1 MTGLKVATFRER
13 FTELIHSCPKSRSEI
28 AEEFGVA
35 KQTISAWLT
44 GQNSPR
50 LPVVAALADY
60 FNVNIEWL
68 IGFDVPRVV
77 PESDP
82 VPEEPAEDPVVF
94 PATPEARAIAAGV
107 DVMPDEKRLQALRI
121 MQAAFPEY
129 SEHFREEDLHEN
141 NS

>member
-13 FTELIHSCPKSRSEI
+13 FTELIESSTKSRSDI
-28 AEEFGVA
+28 ATEFGVA

-50 LPVVAALADY
+50 LPVVSALADY

-77 PESDP
+77 PDP
-82 VPEEPAEDPVVF
+82 VPEPPADPVVF

-121 MQAAFPEY
+121 MQAAFPEF
-129 SEHFREEDLHEN
+129 SEHFREEDPHET

>member
-13 FTELIHSCPKSRSEI
+13 FTELIESSTKSRSDI
-28 AEEFGVA
+28 ATEFGVA

-50 LPVVAALADY
+50 LPVVSALADY

-77 PESDP
+77 PDP
-82 VPEEPAEDPVVF
+82 VPEPPADPVVF

-129 SEHFREEDLHEN
+129 SEHFREEDLHET

>member
-1 MTGLKVATFRER
+1 M
-13 FTELIHSCPKSRSEI
+13 
-28 AEEFGVA
+28 A

-50 LPVVAALADY
+50 LPVVSALADY

-68 IGFDVPRVV
+68 IGFDVPKVL
-77 PESDP
+77 P
-82 VPEEPAEDPVVF
+82 VPDPEPAPEKEENPVVF
-94 PATPEARAIAAGV
+94 PVTPEARAIAAGV

-129 SEHFREEDLHEN
+129 SEHFREEDPHET